1 MKKNQ
6 SMTMH
11 FNSIDIQNEESLNP
25 YSSESNKSVTL
36 EQNLIDD

>member
-1 MKKNQ
+1 
-6 SMTMH
+6 MH